1 MDAGKRRDLLGMAAY
16 FAISLLFGGGF
27 GLLALIVHEDN
38 DRCHYYGGSWSKGD
52 LLRGC
57 IAVAVGTILRFVIA
71 KYGGL
76 TL

>member
-1 MDAGKRRDLLGMAAY
+1 MDAGKKRDILGMAVY

-57 IAVAVGTILRFVIA
+57 VAVAVGTILRLVTI
-71 KYGGL
+71 KCGGVVL
-76 TL
+76 